1 MSNATIYEVGLNELH
16 RVSQDKHIHDQIDNE
31 FREARGREGAR
42 LHVTLRAISEAERR
56 QQENSQATWNAIG
69 RLTQE
74 LNERAAA
81 LTQLIQSFEGNQD
94 KRVAGVAEQARVIQ
108 QAVQETRAAVSSQ
121 VQETRAA
128 ISSQIQETRAA
139 VSSQNDAHFQALSS
153 QARENTER
161 LAVDLRHVRDEV
173 VGLIDSRMTQAD
185 ASFAALRGDVEVV
198 KFLVM
203 DLIKDRIGRSDPKQK
218 PF

>member
-1 MSNATIYEVGLNELH
+1 MSTNGSIYEVGLNELH
-16 RVSQDKHIHDQIDNE
+16 RVSQDKGVHDQIDNE

-42 LHVTLRAISEAERR
+42 LHVTLRALSESDKR
-56 QQENSQATWNAIG
+56 QSENAQATWNAIA

-74 LNERAAA
+74 LNDRANA
-81 LTQLIQSFEGNQD
+81 LTSLIQNFEGSQD
-94 KRVAGVAEQARVIQ
+94 KRIAGVAEQARVIQ
-108 QAVQETRAAVSSQ
+108 QAVQETRSAVSAQS
-121 VQETRAA
+121 
-128 ISSQIQETRAA
+128 
-139 VSSQNDAHFQALSS
+139 DAHFQALSS

-173 VGLIDSRMTQAD
+173 VGLVDSRMTQAD
-185 ASFAALRGDVEVV
+185 AAFAALRGDVEVV

>member
-1 MSNATIYEVGLNELH
+1 MSTTTVYEVGLNELH
-16 RVSQDKHIHDQIDNE
+16 RVSTDKQAHDQIDTE
-31 FREARGREGAR
+31 YREARGREGAR
-42 LHVTLRAISEAERR
+42 LHVTLRAISEADRR
-56 QQENSQATWNAIG
+56 QQVNSEATWNAIAK
-69 RLTQE
+69 LTSE
-74 LNERAAA
+74 LNDRASA
-81 LTQLIQSFEGNQD
+81 LANLIQNFQSNADGRFNGIADQATGLKNQ
-94 KRVAGVAEQARVIQ
+94 VATFQ
-108 QAVQETRAAVSSQ
+108 QAISVQ
-121 VQETRAA
+121 VQETR
-128 ISSQIQETRAA
+128 SA
-139 VSSQNDAHFQALSS
+139 VSAQADAHFQAVSS

-173 VGLIDSRMTQAD
+173 VGLLDSRMTQAD

>member
-1 MSNATIYEVGLNELH
+1 MSTTIYEVGINELH
-16 RVSQDKHIHDQIDNE
+16 RVSQDKQVHDQIDGE

-42 LHVTLRAISEAERR
+42 LHVTLRALSESDKR
-56 QQENSQATWNAIG
+56 QSENSQATWNAIG
-69 RLTQE
+69 KLTGE
-74 LNERAAA
+74 LNDRAGA
-81 LTQLIQSFEGNQD
+81 LSNLIQQFEGSQD
-94 KRVAGVAEQARVIQ
+94 KRIAGIAEQARVIT
-108 QAVQETRAAVSSQ
+108 QAVQETRSAVSAQS
-121 VQETRAA
+121 
-128 ISSQIQETRAA
+128 
-139 VSSQNDAHFQALSS
+139 DAHFQALSS

-173 VGLIDSRMTQAD
+173 VGLVDSRMTQAD

>member
-1 MSNATIYEVGLNELH
+1 MSSTIYEVGLNELH
-16 RVSQDKHIHDQIDNE
+16 RVSQDKQVHDQIDNE

-42 LHVTLRAISEAERR
+42 LHVTLRAISESDKR
-56 QQENSQATWNAIG
+56 QTENSQATWNAIS

-74 LNERAAA
+74 LNERTTA
-81 LTQLIQSFEGNQD
+81 LTTLLNSFEDNQD
-94 KRVAGVAEQARVIQ
+94 KRIAGVSAQASALKEQVGLFQQVITQ
-108 QAVQETRAAVSSQ
+108 Q
-121 VQETRAA
+121 VQETR
-128 ISSQIQETRAA
+128 SA
-139 VSSQNDAHFQALSS
+139 VSAQSDAHFQALSS

>member
-1 MSNATIYEVGLNELH
+1 MSTNTIYEVGLNELH
-16 RVSQDKHIHDQIDNE
+16 RVSSDKNVHEQVDNE
-31 FREARGREGAR
+31 FKEARGREGAR
-42 LHVTLRAISEAERR
+42 LHVTLRAISEAQRR
-56 QQENSQATWNAIG
+56 DAENFQATWNAIAT
-69 RLTQE
+69 LTNE
-74 LNERAAA
+74 LNTRANA
-81 LTQLIQSFEGNQD
+81 LTTLIQSFEATAD
-94 KRVAGVAEQARVIQ
+94 KRFQGVSDQATGLANQVAAFQ
-108 QAVQETRAAVSSQ
+108 QAISLQTQETRSALSSQ
-121 VQETRAA
+121 A
-128 ISSQIQETRAA
+128 
-139 VSSQNDAHFQALSS
+139 DAHFQAVSS

-173 VGLIDSRMTQAD
+173 VGLLDSRMTQAD

>member
-1 MSNATIYEVGLNELH
+1 MSTTTIYEVGLSELH
-16 RVSQDKHIHDQIDNE
+16 RVSADKGTHDQIDNE
-31 FREARGREGAR
+31 FKEARGREGAR
-42 LHVTLRAISEAERR
+42 LHVMLRAISESDRR
-56 QQENSQATWNAIG
+56 QSENSQATWNAIS

-74 LNERAAA
+74 LNERATA
-81 LTQLIQSFEGNQD
+81 LTNLINTFEDSQD
-94 KRVAGVAEQARVIQ
+94 KRIAGVAAQATGIKDQVAVFQQVIT
-108 QAVQETRAAVSSQ
+108 QAVQETRSAVSAQS
-121 VQETRAA
+121 
-128 ISSQIQETRAA
+128 
-139 VSSQNDAHFQALSS
+139 DAHFQALSS

-161 LAVDLRHVRDEV
+161 LAVDLRHVRDEI
-173 VGLIDSRMTQAD
+173 VGLVDSRMTQAD

>member
-1 MSNATIYEVGLNELH
+1 MSSTIYEVGLTELH
-16 RVSQDKHIHDQIDNE
+16 RVSQDKNVHDQIDNE

-42 LHVTLRAISEAERR
+42 LHVTLRAISESDKR
-56 QQENSQATWNAIG
+56 QTENSQATWNAIS

-74 LNERAAA
+74 LNERANA
-81 LTQLIQSFEGNQD
+81 LTTLINSFEDDQD
-94 KRVAGVAEQARVIQ
+94 KRIAGVSAQASALKEQVGTFQQVIT
-108 QAVQETRAAVSSQ
+108 QAVQETRSAVSAQS
-121 VQETRAA
+121 
-128 ISSQIQETRAA
+128 
-139 VSSQNDAHFQALSS
+139 DAHFQALSS

-173 VGLIDSRMTQAD
+173 VGLVDSRMTQAD

>member
-1 MSNATIYEVGLNELH
+1 MSSTIYEVGLNELH
-16 RVSQDKHIHDQIDNE
+16 RVSQDKQVHDQIDSE

-42 LHVTLRAISEAERR
+42 LHVTLRSISESDKR
-56 QQENSQATWNAIG
+56 QSENSQTTWNAIS

-74 LNERAAA
+74 LNERASA
-81 LTQLIQSFEGNQD
+81 LTTLLNSFEDNQD
-94 KRVAGVAEQARVIQ
+94 KRIAGVGAQATALKEQVTLFQ
-108 QAVQETRAAVSSQ
+108 QVLTQQ
-121 VQETRAA
+121 VQETRG
-128 ISSQIQETRAA
+128 A
-139 VSSQNDAHFQALSS
+139 VSAQSDAHFQALSS

-173 VGLIDSRMTQAD
+173 VGLVDSRMTQAD

>member
-1 MSNATIYEVGLNELH
+1 MSTNGTIYEVGLSELH
-16 RVSQDKHIHDQIDNE
+16 RVSTDKGAHEQVDNE

-42 LHVTLRAISEAERR
+42 LHVTLRAVSESDRR
-56 QQENSQATWNAIG
+56 QSENSQNTWNAIS
-69 RLTQE
+69 RLTAE
-74 LNERAAA
+74 LNERTNA
-81 LTQLIQSFEGNQD
+81 LTNLINTFEDSQD
-94 KRVAGVAEQARVIQ
+94 KRIAGVALQATHLKDQVATFQ
-108 QAVQETRAAVSSQ
+108 QIITQSVQETRSAVSAQS
-121 VQETRAA
+121 
-128 ISSQIQETRAA
+128 
-139 VSSQNDAHFQALSS
+139 DAHFQAISS

-161 LAVDLRHVRDEV
+161 VAVDLRHVRDEI
-173 VGLIDSRMTQAD
+173 VGLVDSRMTQTD

>member
-1 MSNATIYEVGLNELH
+1 MSSTASIYEVGVNELH
-16 RVSQDKHIHDQIDNE
+16 RVSTDKSTHDQIDNE
-31 FREARGREGAR
+31 FKEARGREGAR
-42 LHVTLRAISEAERR
+42 LHVSLRAISESDRR
-56 QQENSQATWNAIG
+56 QTENSQSTWNAIA

-74 LNERAAA
+74 LNERSTA
-81 LTQLIQSFEGNQD
+81 LTNLINQFEDSQD

-108 QAVQETRAAVSSQ
+108 QAVQETRAS
-121 VQETRAA
+121 
-128 ISSQIQETRAA
+128 ISAQS
-139 VSSQNDAHFQALSS
+139 DAHFQALSS

-161 LAVDLRHVRDEV
+161 LAVDLRHVRDEI
-173 VGLIDSRMTQAD
+173 VGLVDSRMTQAD

>member
-1 MSNATIYEVGLNELH
+1 MSMNGSIYEIGLTELH
-16 RVSQDKHIHDQIDNE
+16 RVSQDKGVHDQIDNE

-42 LHVTLRAISEAERR
+42 LHVTLRALSESDKR
-56 QQENSQATWNAIG
+56 QSENSQATWNAIA

-74 LNERAAA
+74 LNERASQ
-81 LTQLIQSFEGNQD
+81 LTTLINSFETSQD

-108 QAVQETRAAVSSQ
+108 QAVQETRAAVSAQS
-121 VQETRAA
+121 
-128 ISSQIQETRAA
+128 
-139 VSSQNDAHFQALSS
+139 DAHFQALSS

-173 VGLIDSRMTQAD
+173 VGLVDSRMTQAD

>member
-1 MSNATIYEVGLNELH
+1 MSNNGTSVYEVGLSELH
-16 RVSQDKHIHDQIDNE
+16 RVSSDKQAHDQIDNE
-31 FREARGREGAR
+31 FRDARGREGAR
-42 LHVTLRAISEAERR
+42 LHVTLRALSETDRR
-56 QQENSQATWNAIG
+56 QSENSQATWNAIS

-74 LNERAAA
+74 MNDRA
-81 LTQLIQSFEGNQD
+81 TQHD
-94 KRVAGVAEQARVIQ
+94 KLVAGVSEQARVLQ
-108 QAVQETRAAVSSQ
+108 QS

-128 ISSQIQETRAA
+128 ISSQ
-139 VSSQNDAHFQALSS
+139 SDAHFQATSS

>member
-1 MSNATIYEVGLNELH
+1 MSSTIYEVGLNELH
-16 RVSQDKHIHDQIDNE
+16 RVSQDKQVHDQIDNE

-42 LHVTLRAISEAERR
+42 LHVTLRAISESDKR
-56 QQENSQATWNAIG
+56 QTENSQATWNAIS

-74 LNERAAA
+74 LNERTTA
-81 LTQLIQSFEGNQD
+81 LTNLLNSFEDNQD
-94 KRVAGVAEQARVIQ
+94 KRIAGVSAQATALKEQVGLFQQVITQ
-108 QAVQETRAAVSSQ
+108 Q
-121 VQETRAA
+121 VQETR
-128 ISSQIQETRAA
+128 SA
-139 VSSQNDAHFQALSS
+139 VSAQSDAHFQALSS

>member
-1 MSNATIYEVGLNELH
+1 MSTNSTIYEVGLSELH
-16 RVSQDKHIHDQIDNE
+16 RVSTDKSVHDQVDNE
-31 FREARGREGAR
+31 FKEARGREGAR
-42 LHVTLRAISEAERR
+42 LHVTLRAISETDRR
-56 QQENSQATWNAIG
+56 QSENSQATWNAIS

-74 LNERAAA
+74 LNERTSA
-81 LTQLIQSFEGNQD
+81 LTNLIHTFEDSQD
-94 KRVAGVAEQARVIQ
+94 KRLAGVAAQATHLKEQVATFQQVIS
-108 QAVQETRAAVSSQ
+108 QAVQETRSAVSAQS
-121 VQETRAA
+121 
-128 ISSQIQETRAA
+128 
-139 VSSQNDAHFQALSS
+139 DAHFQAMSS

-173 VGLIDSRMTQAD
+173 VGLVDSRMTQAD

>member
-1 MSNATIYEVGLNELH
+1 MSSNVSIYEVGLNELH
-16 RVSQDKHIHDQIDNE
+16 RVSGDKGAHDQVDNE
-31 FREARGREGAR
+31 FKEARGREGAR
-42 LHVTLRAISEAERR
+42 LHVTLRAMSETDRR
-56 QQENSQATWNAIG
+56 QNDNSQATWNAIS

-74 LNERAAA
+74 LNERATA
-81 LTQLIQSFEGNQD
+81 LTNLINTFEDSQD

-108 QAVQETRAAVSSQ
+108 QA
-121 VQETRAA
+121 
-128 ISSQIQETRAA
+128 IQETR
-139 VSSQNDAHFQALSS
+139 SSISAQSDAHFQALSS

-161 LAVDLRHVRDEV
+161 IAVDLRHVRDEV
-173 VGLIDSRMTQAD
+173 VGLVDSRMTQAD

>member
-1 MSNATIYEVGLNELH
+1 MSSNGTIYEVGLSELH
-16 RVSQDKHIHDQIDNE
+16 RVSQDKGVHDQIDNE

-42 LHVTLRAISEAERR
+42 LHVTLKAISESERR
-56 QQENSQATWNAIG
+56 QQENSQATWNAIA

-74 LNERAAA
+74 VNERAAA
-81 LTQLIQSFEGNQD
+81 ITQLVGQFEGSHD

-108 QAVQETRAAVSSQ
+108 QAVQETRAS
-121 VQETRAA
+121 
-128 ISSQIQETRAA
+128 ISAQS
-139 VSSQNDAHFQALSS
+139 DAHFQALSS

>member
-1 MSNATIYEVGLNELH
+1 MSTNGNIYEVGLNELH
-16 RVSQDKHIHDQIDNE
+16 RVSQDKGVHDQIDNE

-42 LHVTLRAISEAERR
+42 LHVTLRALSESDKR
-56 QQENSQATWNAIG
+56 QSENSQATWNAIA

-74 LNERAAA
+74 LNDRSTA
-81 LTQLIQSFEGNQD
+81 LTTLIQTFEGSQD
-94 KRVAGVAEQARVIQ
+94 KRIAGVAEQARVIQ
-108 QAVQETRAAVSSQ
+108 QAVQETRSAVSAQS
-121 VQETRAA
+121 
-128 ISSQIQETRAA
+128 
-139 VSSQNDAHFQALSS
+139 DAHFQALSS

-173 VGLIDSRMTQAD
+173 VGLVDSRMTQAD

>member
-1 MSNATIYEVGLNELH
+1 MSSTIYEVGLTELH
-16 RVSQDKHIHDQIDNE
+16 RVSTDKGMHDQIDNE
-31 FREARGREGAR
+31 FKEARGREGAR
-42 LHVTLRAISEAERR
+42 LHVTLRAISESDRR
-56 QQENSQATWNAIG
+56 QTENSQATWNAIS

-74 LNERAAA
+74 LNERATA
-81 LTQLIQSFEGNQD
+81 LTNLINTFEDSQD
-94 KRVAGVAEQARVIQ
+94 KRIAGVASQASGIKDQVAVFQQVIT
-108 QAVQETRAAVSSQ
+108 QAVQETRSAVSAQS
-121 VQETRAA
+121 
-128 ISSQIQETRAA
+128 
-139 VSSQNDAHFQALSS
+139 DAHFQALSS

-161 LAVDLRHVRDEV
+161 LAVDLRHVRDEI
-173 VGLIDSRMTQAD
+173 VGLVDSRMTQAD